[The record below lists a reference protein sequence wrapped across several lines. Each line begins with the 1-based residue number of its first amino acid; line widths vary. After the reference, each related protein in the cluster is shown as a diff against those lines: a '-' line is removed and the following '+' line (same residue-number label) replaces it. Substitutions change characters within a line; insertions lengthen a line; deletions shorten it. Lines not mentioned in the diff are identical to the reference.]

1 MKIYEVNN
9 QADLADELIQTIEK
23 DSKQKIFTLRIIGES
38 DDRLETII
46 VFEDKSVLMGK
57 IKVQEIEGKMAFRV
71 QGNFI

>member
-38 DDRLETII
+38 DDKLETII

>member
-1 MKIYEVNN
+1 MKIYKIEN
-9 QADLADELIQTIEK
+9 QADLADEMIKTIEK

-38 DDRLETII
+38 DDKLETII

-57 IKVQEIEGKMAFRV
+57 IKVQEIEGNMAFRV

>member
-9 QADLADELIQTIEK
+9 KEDLADELIATLEK
-23 DSKQKIFTLRIIGES
+23 DTKQKIFTLRIIGEM
-38 DDRLETII
+38 DDSLETII

-57 IKVQEIEGKMAFRV
+57 IMIQEIKGNMAFRV

>member
-1 MKIYEVNN
+1 MKIYEANN
-9 QADLADELIQTIEK
+9 QADLADELIKTLEK
-23 DSKQKIFTLRIIGES
+23 DAKQKIFTVRIIGES
-38 DDRLETII
+38 DDKLETII

>member
-9 QADLADELIQTIEK
+9 QADLADELIKTIEK

-38 DDRLETII
+38 DDKLETII

-57 IKVQEIEGKMAFRV
+57 IKVQEINGKMAFRV

>member
-9 QADLADELIQTIEK
+9 QADLADELIKTLEK
-23 DSKQKIFTLRIIGES
+23 DANQKIFTMRIIGES

-57 IKVQEIEGKMAFRV
+57 IKVQEINEKMAFRV

>member
-1 MKIYEVNN
+1 MRIYKVNN

-38 DDRLETII
+38 DENLETII
-46 VFEDKSVLMGK
+46 VFEDRSVLMGK
-57 IKVQEIEGKMAFRV
+57 IKVEEIEGNMAFRV

>member
-1 MKIYEVNN
+1 MKIYEANN
-9 QADLADELIQTIEK
+9 QADLADELIKTLEM
-23 DSKQKIFTLRIIGES
+23 DAKQKIFTLRIIGES
-38 DDRLETII
+38 DERLETII

>member
-9 QADLADELIQTIEK
+9 QTDLADELIKTIEK

-38 DDRLETII
+38 DDKLETII

-57 IKVQEIEGKMAFRV
+57 IKVQEINGKMAFRV

>member
-1 MKIYEVNN
+1 MKIYKVNDT
-9 QADLADELIQTIEK
+9 ADLADELIKTIEK

-38 DDRLETII
+38 DEKLETII

-57 IKVQEIEGKMAFRV
+57 IKVEEIEGNMAFRV